1 MKKMTL
7 RLVML
12 VMAALLAC
20 APALAE
26 VDAFTSA
33 SVTDFYGDNALTG
46 DELMNAINSFSGF
59 YLVCTTNPD
68 GSANAGYFIYGCAEL
83 DGKYYLKMGLAENQ
97 SRQNLLTNGEGL
109 AVYAATPAGGEED
122 ELYAVSGA
130 RDAFHRRDRCR
141 GSGCA
146 GDRGG
151 RLHHPVRDHRNQVP
165 GLIPRLWAW
174 TADGCVSGPFGWR
187 GGGAPPLP
195 RIASAKTLTAAAQ
208 GL

>member
-130 RDAFHRRDRCR
+130 GMRFTVVTDAEVLAALEVEEG
-141 GSGCA
+141 GSTIVCEITETKSLG
-146 GDRGG
+146 
-151 RLHHPVRDHRNQVP
+151 
-165 GLIPRLWAW
+165 
-174 TADGCVSGPFGWR
+174 
-187 GGGAPPLP
+187 
-195 RIASAKTLTAAAQ
+195 
-208 GL
+208 

>member
-68 GSANAGYFIYGCAEL
+68 GAPTQATSSMAARSWTASIT
-83 DGKYYLKMGLAENQ
+83 
-97 SRQNLLTNGEGL
+97 SR
-109 AVYAATPAGGEED
+109 
-122 ELYAVSGA
+122 
-130 RDAFHRRDRCR
+130 
-141 GSGCA
+141 
-146 GDRGG
+146 
-151 RLHHPVRDHRNQVP
+151 
-165 GLIPRLWAW
+165 WAW
-174 TADGCVSGPFGWR
+174 
-187 GGGAPPLP
+187 P
-195 RIASAKTLTAAAQ
+195 RTRAVRIC
-208 GL
+208 

>member
-26 VDAFTSA
+26 VD
-33 SVTDFYGDNALTG
+33 
-46 DELMNAINSFSGF
+46 
-59 YLVCTTNPD
+59 
-68 GSANAGYFIYGCAEL
+68 GYFIYGCAEL

-130 RDAFHRRDRCR
+130 RMRFTVVTDAEVLAALEIEEG
-141 GSGCA
+141 GSTILCEITETKSLG
-146 GDRGG
+146 
-151 RLHHPVRDHRNQVP
+151 
-165 GLIPRLWAW
+165 
-174 TADGCVSGPFGWR
+174 
-187 GGGAPPLP
+187 
-195 RIASAKTLTAAAQ
+195 
-208 GL
+208 

>member
-130 RDAFHRRDRCR
+130 RMRFTVVTDSEVLAALEIEEG
-141 GSGCA
+141 GSTILCEITETKSLG
-146 GDRGG
+146 
-151 RLHHPVRDHRNQVP
+151 
-165 GLIPRLWAW
+165 
-174 TADGCVSGPFGWR
+174 
-187 GGGAPPLP
+187 
-195 RIASAKTLTAAAQ
+195 
-208 GL
+208 

>member
-146 GDRGG
+146 GGG
-151 RLHHPVRDHRNQVP
+151 RRRLHHRM
-165 GLIPRLWAW
+165 
-174 TADGCVSGPFGWR
+174 
-187 GGGAPPLP
+187 
-195 RIASAKTLTAAAQ
+195 
-208 GL
+208 

>member
-1 MKKMTL
+1 MKRMTL

-12 VMAALLAC
+12 LMAALMAC
-20 APALAE
+20 APAMAE

-33 SVTDFYGDNALTG
+33 SVTDFYGDNALAG

-130 RDAFHRRDRCR
+130 RMRFTVTTDADVLAALEVEEG
-141 GSGCA
+141 GSTIVCEITETKSLG
-146 GDRGG
+146 
-151 RLHHPVRDHRNQVP
+151 
-165 GLIPRLWAW
+165 
-174 TADGCVSGPFGWR
+174 
-187 GGGAPPLP
+187 
-195 RIASAKTLTAAAQ
+195 
-208 GL
+208 

>member
-1 MKKMTL
+1 MKTRML
-7 RLVML
+7 RIAML
-12 VMAALLAC
+12 LMAAMLAC

-68 GSANAGYFIYGCAEL
+68 GSANAAYFIYGCAEL

-97 SRQNLLTNGEGL
+97 SRQNLLTNGEGV

-122 ELYAVSGA
+122 QLYAVSGA
-130 RDAFHRRDRCR
+130 RMRFTVTTDADVLAALEVEEG
-141 GSGCA
+141 GSTIVCEITETKSLG
-146 GDRGG
+146 
-151 RLHHPVRDHRNQVP
+151 
-165 GLIPRLWAW
+165 
-174 TADGCVSGPFGWR
+174 
-187 GGGAPPLP
+187 
-195 RIASAKTLTAAAQ
+195 
-208 GL
+208 

>member
-83 DGKYYLKMGLAENQ
+83 DGKYYLYPLSAAAHCMAINYEVFEAAGALQ
-97 SRQNLLTNGEGL
+97 Y
-109 AVYAATPAGGEED
+109 VYAATPAGGEED

-130 RDAFHRRDRCR
+130 RMRFTVVTDAEVLAALEIEEG
-141 GSGCA
+141 GSTILCEITETKSLG
-146 GDRGG
+146 
-151 RLHHPVRDHRNQVP
+151 
-165 GLIPRLWAW
+165 
-174 TADGCVSGPFGWR
+174 
-187 GGGAPPLP
+187 
-195 RIASAKTLTAAAQ
+195 
-208 GL
+208 

>member
-68 GSANAGYFIYGCAEL
+68 GSANAGYFIYGCADFPFTGSSCRCAAL
-83 DGKYYLKMGLAENQ
+83 HSMYSISFLCPAIRFQSASQWAPGRFPPDSGL
-97 SRQNLLTNGEGL
+97 
-109 AVYAATPAGGEED
+109 
-122 ELYAVSGA
+122 
-130 RDAFHRRDRCR
+130 FC
-141 GSGCA
+141 
-146 GDRGG
+146 
-151 RLHHPVRDHRNQVP
+151 
-165 GLIPRLWAW
+165 
-174 TADGCVSGPFGWR
+174 
-187 GGGAPPLP
+187 
-195 RIASAKTLTAAAQ
+195 
-208 GL
+208 

>member
-109 AVYAATPAGGEED
+109 AVYAATPAGG
-122 ELYAVSGA
+122 
-130 RDAFHRRDRCR
+130 

-174 TADGCVSGPFGWR
+174 TADGCVSGPFWLAWGR
-187 GGGAPPLP
+187 GP
-195 RIASAKTLTAAAQ
+195 ASPTNCIGQNLDSRRTGVIIRVSVWALK
-208 GL
+208 